1 MLAISPVTWK
11 GASLWSPNKSRG
23 NIQAI
28 HNQPLYTLYANNT
41 AKKEGGEGD
50 VSVRDMT
57 KTLKRGQGNQLA
69 QAGEISRQSTTNCYI
84 HNMRAIHYT
93 SKKGGGGEGA
103 VSVRD
108 MTKTLGEGVQREP
121 VWVAGANLVM

>member
-1 MLAISPVTWK
+1 MQ
-11 GASLWSPNKSRG
+11 SPNTSRG
-23 NIQAI
+23 NILAI

-41 AKKEGGEGD
+41 AKKEGGEGN

-57 KTLKRGQGNQLA
+57 KTLKRGQGNQFA

-84 HNMRAIHYT
+84 HNNYANNT
-93 SKKGGGGEGA
+93 AKKGGWDGA

-108 MTKTLGEGVQREP
+108 MTKTLGEGIQREP